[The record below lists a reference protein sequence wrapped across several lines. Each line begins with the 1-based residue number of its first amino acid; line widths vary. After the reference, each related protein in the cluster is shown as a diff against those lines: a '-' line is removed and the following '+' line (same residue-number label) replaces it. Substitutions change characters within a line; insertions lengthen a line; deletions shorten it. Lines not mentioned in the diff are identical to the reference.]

1 MPDVVL
7 TGASRGIGRAL
18 ALALATRPERL
29 VLIARDAA
37 RLAEVAREVEA
48 RGGRAIVEPAD
59 LGSLSAARALGER
72 LAARVAPGSTLVHN
86 AGLWPSRRELGPDG
100 LEGAFVVNHLAPL
113 VLQDPLLAAGRV
125 ARILVVSAGLIAAG
139 RFDAQRTP
147 TGGDFSAFRTYA
159 TTKLALAVAMRD
171 VAERHP
177 EVDVL
182 VLHPG
187 VVRTDLGARPG
198 LLGKLVDLA
207 KRRWE
212 APEACAERL
221 TRVLARGRWSPP
233 GEACWQIE
241 EEPRPWPAPA
251 RDAATQEAIRN
262 ATRAALART

>member
-1 MPDVVL
+1 MADVVL

-18 ALALATRPERL
+18 ALALAPRPERL

-48 RGGRAIVEPAD
+48 RGGTALVEPGD
-59 LGSLSAARALGER
+59 LGSMAAARALGER
-72 LAARVAPGSTLVHN
+72 LATSVAPGSTLVHN

-100 LEGAFVVNHLAPL
+100 LEAAFVVNHLAPL
-113 VLQDPLLAAGRV
+113 ALQEPLLAAGRV
-125 ARILVVSAGLIAAG
+125 ARILVVSAGLIAVG

-147 TGGDFSAFRTYA
+147 TGGDFSALRTYA
-159 TTKLALAVAMRD
+159 STKLAFAVAMRD

-198 LLGKLVDLA
+198 LLGKLLDLV

-212 APEACAERL
+212 APDACAERL
-221 TRVLARGRWSPP
+221 ARVLARDRWSAP
-233 GEACWQIE
+233 GEARWQVE
-241 EEPRPWPAPA
+241 EAIRPWPSPA
-251 RDAATQEAIRN
+251 RDASTRQAIRI